1 MRTALHALACAG
13 AVLAGAAPP
22 GSAQIDVGAGVIYLS
37 PAGVDFRGT
46 DAGPGLDGQL
56 RFSAGSHLSF
66 GLGAQWSRHAAPSL
80 NSHFT
85 VLAIFAEPRFAIP
98 VPPSAAQPY
107 VAARVGYAHE
117 RIVAGGT
124 TYHADGRFYGAG
136 GGLLFRVGRSVH
148 IDLSLLFGPVHFGD
162 FSSAGGTLTGSRRD
176 GSALLIRGGV
186 VVGRAT

>member
-1 MRTALHALACAG
+1 M
-13 AVLAGAAPP
+13 GAALP
-22 GSAQIDVGAGVIYLS
+22 GSAQIGAGAGVIYLA

-56 RFSAGSHLSF
+56 RFSAGSHVSF
-66 GLGAQWSRHAAPSL
+66 GLGVQWSRHGAPSL
-80 NSHFT
+80 ASHFT

-98 VPPSAAQPY
+98 VPSNPVQPY

-124 TYHADGRFYGAG
+124 TYHADGRFYGVG
-136 GGLLFRVGRSVH
+136 GGLLFRVGRAAH

-162 FSSAGGTLTGSRRD
+162 FSSAGGTLAGSRRD
-176 GSALLIRGGV
+176 GSAFLIRGGV

>member
-1 MRTALHALACAG
+1 MRTALHTLACAG
-13 AVLAGAAPP
+13 AVLVGAAPP
-22 GSAQIDVGAGVIYLS
+22 GTAQIGVGAGVIYLS

-66 GLGAQWSRHAAPSL
+66 GLGAQWSRHGAPSL

-98 VPPSAAQPY
+98 VPPSAVQPY

-136 GGLLFRVGRSVH
+136 GGLLFRVRRSAR

>member
-1 MRTALHALACAG
+1 M
-13 AVLAGAAPP
+13 GAALP
-22 GSAQIDVGAGVIYLS
+22 GSAQIGAGAGVIYLA

-46 DAGPGLDGQL
+46 DAGLGLDGQL

-66 GLGAQWSRHAAPSL
+66 GLGAQWSRHGAPSL
-80 NSHFT
+80 TSHFT

-98 VPPSAAQPY
+98 VPPSAVQPY
-107 VAARVGYAHE
+107 VAARLGYAHE

-136 GGLLFRVGRSVH
+136 GGLLFRVGRAVH

-162 FSSAGGTLTGSRRD
+162 FSSAGGTLAGSRRD
-176 GSALLIRGGV
+176 GSAFLIRGGV